1 MIPVPRL
8 PVSANIL
15 EWSLVPR
22 DPGSCSLPF
31 HFLSG
36 PEEDFRPAEVSVWWS
51 EGCLWLLASLTDDEP
66 LCTATGNNQPLW
78 DLGDV
83 FETFLKIAPS
93 EEYLEFHTSPTG
105 HWLQLRFPNAEVVR
119 RLHATHEMP
128 TEFMVEDR
136 IFDTLVR
143 PISGGWQ
150 VFSRIPDSRLVAGC
164 SFQLSCSRYD
174 AASNRPP
181 VLSSTSRHSVV
192 NFHHQ
197 EDWRFFVLAE

>member
-8 PVSANIL
+8 PVSSNVL
-15 EWSLVPR
+15 EWSLAPSES
-22 DPGSCSLPF
+22 GLCSLPL

-36 PEEDFRPAEVSVWWS
+36 PEEAFRPGEVSVWWS
-51 EGCLWLLASLTDDEP
+51 EGSLWLLTSLMDDEL
-66 LCTATGNNQPLW
+66 LCSATGNNQPLW

-83 FETFLKIAPS
+83 LEIFLKIAPS
-93 EEYLEFHTSPTG
+93 EEYIELHTSPTA
-105 HWLQLRFPNAEVVR
+105 HWLQLRFPNAEVVK

-128 TEFMVEDR
+128 TAFMVEER

-143 PISGGWQ
+143 PINGGWQ
-150 VFSRIPDSRLVAGC
+150 VFSRIPDPRLISGC

-174 AASNRPP
+174 AGSDRPP
-181 VLSSTSRHSVV
+181 VLSSTTRHTVV

-197 EDWRFFVLAE
+197 EDWPSLVLID